1 MRFFDQFIGDRLGII
16 QFIKKHCVI
25 FTFLLILFLSSI
37 SFCEQYYIS
46 AGNMFFLLAML
57 IIASV
62 VIFMLMRCLRGVK
75 AIYSYLTLLFLVI
88 VSLLFIK
95 YLSQTNQK
103 AIYIFIL
110 GFAILLGVFFTLYAT
125 KKLTAETFVILLFI
139 LGILL
144 RFTYVLYTSA
154 GTRQHDV
161 YNFEKDGH
169 SGYIKYIYENGHLP
183 NFDVTTVDQFYHP
196 PLHHIICAVWWKI
209 LASFGIEN
217 AYAQSSIQ
225 TLTLFYSCVCMI
237 LTYKILRQFNL
248 KGYALVLPFAVIA
261 LHPTFVI
268 FSASINND
276 ILSVTFMLLAILYSI
291 KWYKSRSLKDIIV
304 TAIAIGLGM
313 MTKLSAYMVCFGI
326 GFVFLIALISDRKN
340 YKKYLLQ
347 FAIFLIIC
355 APLGLWWN
363 FRNAIGYNV
372 PFLYVQRQGEGANWQ
387 YIGDIPTMQRLFDFS
402 KLFTEPVFDQ
412 WVGRAGGTYNEYN
425 PLISLLKT
433 SVFGEYINMNY
444 FGNVSIIAEVL
455 LFWSNF
461 ALALISVVAL
471 VYLLVVNIKR
481 KKLDIPLMSLI
492 ISFVLMIIFYYVF
505 CFSYPHHCTE
515 NIRYVSPIIVLGLVF
530 IGKMLNDLAE
540 KQGEIKEEN
549 KKENKEVAV
558 YSVAKYSISSLVFV
572 FSFCF
577 IIMFIQ
583 IA

>member
-1 MRFFDQFIGDRLGII
+1 MNFFSHFIGERLGIV

-25 FTFLLILFLSSI
+25 FTFLIVLFLSSI

-88 VSLLFIK
+88 VSILFIK

-110 GFAILLGVFFTLYAT
+110 GFAILLGVFFTLYIR
-125 KKLTAETFVILLFI
+125 KKLTAESLVILLFI

-154 GTRQHDV
+154 STRQHDV
-161 YNFEKDGH
+161 YNFGNDGH
-169 SGYIKYIYENGHLP
+169 SGYIKYLYENGHLP
-183 NFDVTTVDQFYHP
+183 DFDVTTVDQFYHP
-196 PLHHIICAVWWKI
+196 PLHHIICAVWWKV
-209 LASFGIEN
+209 LASFGIEA

-268 FSASINND
+268 FAASINND

-304 TAIAIGLGM
+304 TAMAIGLGM

-326 GFVFLIALISDRKN
+326 GFIFLIALISDRKN
-340 YKKYLLQ
+340 YKKYLVQ
-347 FAIFLIIC
+347 FAIFLVIC

-372 PFLYVQRQGEGANWQ
+372 PFLYVQRQGEGAEWQ
-387 YIGDIPTMQRLFDFS
+387 YVGNVPTMQRLFDFS

-444 FGNVSIIAEVL
+444 FTNVPIIAEIV
-455 LFWSNF
+455 LFWSNLF
-461 ALALISVVAL
+461 LALVSVVAL
-471 VYLLVVNIKR
+471 VYFIVVSIKD
-481 KKLDIPLMSLI
+481 KKLDIPLISLI
-492 ISFVLMIIFYYVF
+492 ISFILMIIFYYIF

-540 KQGEIKEEN
+540 KQGETSEN
-549 KKENKEVAV
+549 KKSVTV
-558 YSVAKYSISSLVFV
+558 YSAVKYSISTLVFV
-572 FSFCF
+572 FSFSS